1 METKEEKQLKLDK
14 RYIRM
19 AAKASVNDW
28 NKGTEHTFQ

>member
-19 AAKASVNDW
+19 ASIWAEIHTVNAVR
-28 NKGTEHTFQ
+28 

>member
-19 AAKASVNDW
+19 ASIFGRKIHTVNAV
-28 NKGTEHTFQ
+28 K

>member
-19 AAKASVNDW
+19 ASIGRKIHTVNAV
-28 NKGTEHTFQ
+28 K